1 MKRSKL
7 GLLIAGS
14 LLFISVSASAQEA
27 EAPSAKCL
35 EAMNDADRWHRL
47 PLSCGFDR
55 TKLKYAG
62 KPVEQARCLLRF
74 VPPGGHPVD
83 RIARLPRALEKLVGK
98 RVPVS
103 RHQVE
108 AFLQSRNIP
117 ADDVGGSLEAPLS
130 RTSAGLPALYFVIH
144 DTSTPAYGPAPF
156 GPEIDDPG
164 SVVNALEQ
172 WRQGEAS
179 VAHIFYS
186 RTGASVA
193 ARDYSIPWRAT
204 KTERCVI
211 GPDSRGR
218 FLHNE
223 VVQPRR
229 TSGLHGYENDQ
240 PPDLA
245 FTPAQLDRL
254 ALAYVAAS
262 VRDGRWLIPAF
273 HAVIDEGLPAGHDD
287 PQGFDLADWAGRVE
301 RTVKATSAFPRR

>member
-1 MKRSKL
+1 MK
-7 GLLIAGS
+7 
-14 LLFISVSASAQEA
+14 
-27 EAPSAKCL
+27 
-35 EAMNDADRWHRL
+35 
-47 PLSCGFDR
+47 
-55 TKLKYAG
+55 
-62 KPVEQARCLLRF
+62 
-74 VPPGGHPVD
+74 
-83 RIARLPRALEKLVGK
+83 
-98 RVPVS
+98 
-103 RHQVE
+103 
-108 AFLQSRNIP
+108 
-117 ADDVGGSLEAPLS
+117 ADDIGGSLEAPLS

-144 DTSTPAYGPAPF
+144 DTSTPAYGPEPF
-156 GPEIDDPG
+156 GPEIDEPG
-164 SVVNALEQ
+164 SAVNALER

-186 RTGASVA
+186 RVGTSLA

-204 KTERCVI
+204 KTERCVL
-211 GPDSRGR
+211 GAESRGR

-240 PPDLA
+240 PPELA

-287 PQGFDLADWAGRVE
+287 PQGFDLALWTRSIE
-301 RTVKATSAFPRR
+301 RTVAAISAFPRR

>member
-1 MKRSKL
+1 MLRSTL

-14 LLFISVSASAQEA
+14 QLFASVSASAQEI

-35 EAMNDADRWHRL
+35 EALSDARL
-47 PLSCGFDR
+47 WREHKLSCGFDR
-55 TKLKYAG
+55 SKMRYAG
-62 KPVEQARCLLRF
+62 TPAQQARCLLRF

-83 RIARLPRALEKLVGK
+83 RIARLPPALEKLVGK
-98 RVPVS
+98 RVAVN
-103 RHQVE
+103 RRQVE
-108 AFLQSRNIP
+108 AFLRSKNIA
-117 ADDVGGSLEAPLS
+117 ADDVGGSLDTPLS

-144 DTSTPAYGPAPF
+144 DTSTPAYGPEPF
-156 GPEIDDPG
+156 GPEIDQPG
-164 SVVNALEQ
+164 SIVNALER

-186 RTGASVA
+186 RVGTSVT
-193 ARDYSIPWRAT
+193 ARDYAIPWRAT

-229 TSGLHGYENDQ
+229 TSGLQGYENDQ
-240 PPDLA
+240 PPDVA
-245 FTPAQLDRL
+245 FTQAQLDRL
-254 ALAYVAAS
+254 ALAYIAAS

-287 PQGFDLADWAGRVE
+287 PQGFDLAQWTRSIELTLA
-301 RTVKATSAFPRR
+301 AIAAFPRR

>member
-1 MKRSKL
+1 MLRSTL

-14 LLFISVSASAQEA
+14 QLFASVSASAQEI

-35 EAMNDADRWHRL
+35 EALNDADRWHQL

-55 TKLKYAG
+55 KTMLYAG

-83 RIARLPRALEKLVGK
+83 RISRLPAPLERLIGK
-98 RVPVS
+98 RVKLN
-103 RHQVE
+103 RRQFE
-108 AFLQSRNIP
+108 AFLQSKSID
-117 ADDVGGSLEAPLS
+117 ADDIGGSLEAPLS

-144 DTSTPAYGPAPF
+144 DTSTPAYGPEPF
-156 GPEIDDPG
+156 GPEIDEPG
-164 SVVNALEQ
+164 SAVNALER
-172 WRQGEAS
+172 WRQGESS

-186 RTGASVA
+186 RVGTSVTP
-193 ARDYSIPWRAT
+193 RDYSIPWRAT
-204 KTERCVI
+204 KTERCVL
-211 GPDSRGR
+211 GAESRGR

-240 PPDLA
+240 PPEIA
-245 FTPAQLDRL
+245 FTQPQLDRL

-273 HAVIDEGLPAGHDD
+273 HATVDEGLPAAHDD
-287 PQGFDLADWAGRVE
+287 PQGFDLAQWARSIE
-301 RTVKATSAFPRR
+301 RTVAAISAMPRR

>member
-1 MKRSKL
+1 MLRSTL

-14 LLFISVSASAQEA
+14 HLFMAVSVSAQEV
-27 EAPSAKCL
+27 EAPSARCL
-35 EAMNDADRWHRL
+35 EALNDADRWHQL

-55 TKLKYAG
+55 SKLRYAG
-62 KPVEQARCLLRF
+62 RPVEQARCLLRH

-83 RIARLPRALEKLVGK
+83 RIARLPAALEKLVGR
-98 RVPVS
+98 RVPVN
-103 RHQVE
+103 RRQVE
-108 AFLQSRNIP
+108 AWLRSKNIL
-117 ADDVGGSLEAPLS
+117 ADDLGGSLEAPLS

-144 DTSTPAYGPAPF
+144 DTSTPAYGPEPF
-156 GPEIDDPG
+156 GPEIDEPG
-164 SVVNALEQ
+164 SAVNALER

-186 RTGASVA
+186 RVGTSIT

-211 GPDSRGR
+211 GADSRGR

-229 TSGLHGYENDQ
+229 TSGLQDYENDQ

-287 PQGFDLADWAGRVE
+287 PQGFDLAQWTRSIE
-301 RTVKATSAFPRR
+301 RTVAAISAFPRR

>member
-1 MKRSKL
+1 MLRSTL

-14 LLFISVSASAQEA
+14 QLCMSVSASAQEA
-27 EAPSAKCL
+27 EAPSASCL
-35 EAMNDADRWHRL
+35 EALNDARLWHEHR
-47 PLSCGFDR
+47 LSCGFDR
-55 TKLKYAG
+55 KSMSYAG
-62 KPVEQARCLLRF
+62 RPVEQARCLLRL
-74 VPPGGHPVD
+74 VPPGGHPAD
-83 RIARLPRALEKLVGK
+83 RIARLPAALEKLVGK
-98 RVPVS
+98 RVPVN
-103 RHQVE
+103 RRQVE
-108 AFLQSRNIP
+108 AWLRSKNIS
-117 ADDVGGSLEAPLS
+117 ADDLGGGLEAPLS

-144 DTSTPAYGPAPF
+144 DTSTPAYGPEPF
-156 GPEIDDPG
+156 GPEIDEPG
-164 SVVNALEQ
+164 SSVNALER

-179 VAHIFYS
+179 VAHLFLS
-186 RTGASVA
+186 RTGTSITT
-193 ARDYSIPWRAT
+193 RDYQIPWRAT

-262 VRDGRWLIPAF
+262 VRSGRWLIPAF

-287 PQGFDLADWAGRVE
+287 PQGFDLAQWTRSIE
-301 RTVKATSAFPRR
+301 RTVAAISAFPRR